1 MRYDFL
7 NPILDKLASEGRI
20 KVVVG
25 KHVDW
30 ISLKD

>member
-1 MRYDFL
+1 MRYAML
-7 NPILDKLASEGRI
+7 IPILEELVKKGRI